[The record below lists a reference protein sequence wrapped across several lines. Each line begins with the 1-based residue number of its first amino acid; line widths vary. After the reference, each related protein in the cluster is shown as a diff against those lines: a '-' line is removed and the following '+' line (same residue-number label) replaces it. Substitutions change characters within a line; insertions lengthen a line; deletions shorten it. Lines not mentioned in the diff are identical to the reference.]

1 LLILEGVFFVLC
13 LIIIIFFY
21 KKCVRIERSYQKL
34 FYDLPYAL
42 CLIQKDKIVFISKS
56 LKKLLLK
63 TPSKI
68 EDLYKTLGITL
79 DASNLDESFLV
90 QYQGQIFDV
99 IFLNHDVRYSLK
111 ILCLVPFVQNELY
124 QSLLKSIHLVPDPIF
139 AKDRNEKLIFFNK
152 AYSHFLEES
161 PQYIIENNTKL
172 PEKNGFLNAHGK
184 RYFFEYH
191 EKLYKNF
198 KVCYLKNLTKEQ
210 TLIQDIEIHKNH
222 EKALLN
228 HLSVAIC
235 IFDSCEYVQFC
246 NTAFLKMFT
255 LKENS
260 LTLDHSMLHVLD
272 LLRKNRKIPDFED
285 FTQYKKDKQMLFKS
299 QIDIIQETWYLSDG
313 KVIKLSITPYLVSGL
328 VFFFEDISD
337 KINLERG
344 FNTMVAVQKETIDHL
359 HEGILVI
366 GNDYKIRLLNPSLHS
381 ILDIDT
387 TGRHFNSLQPIFGTD
402 IFQMIQTYIS
412 MRRPEKMECI
422 LNKKYLECSYV
433 PLPDGSHLLC
443 LTDIS
448 HRFLIE
454 KSMKEKNLL
463 LEQADHLKTEFISHI
478 SYEIKSPLNTIM
490 GFLDILT
497 QQYFGHLNERQ
508 LDYCKEIHIASQRLL
523 NLVEDMIDLATI
535 ETGDLTLNYSI
546 IYLDVFLK
554 SVYDLLY
561 GRAYDQGV
569 EVIIDNQVTWS
580 SFDGDDTCLKHI
592 LFNLFN
598 HSMKFTLSGG
608 HILLKVYEEP
618 AGWINFSI
626 SDSGTHIN
634 FEEIKKVLEH
644 DNYFREKSHTVLSLS
659 LVKRLVKLH
668 QGRIFLDRNFQI
680 ICQFPKEICR

>member
-1 LLILEGVFFVLC
+1 MLILEGVLLLVSLVV
-13 LIIIIFFY
+13 IGFFY
-21 KKCVRIERSYQKL
+21 KKYHTIDRSYQKL

-42 CLIQKDKIVFISKS
+42 CLIEKNRIVFLSKS
-56 LKKLLLK
+56 FKKLLTY
-63 TPSKI
+63 TPSTIKDLCRTFGI
-68 EDLYKTLGITL
+68 NHECLNVEDVFSI
-79 DASNLDESFLV
+79 
-90 QYQGQIFDV
+90 QYQGQIFDG
-99 IFLNHDVRYSLK
+99 IILNHDVRRSLK
-111 ILCLVPFVQNELY
+111 MLCLVPVVQNELY
-124 QSLLKSIHLVPDPIF
+124 QSLFKSIHLIPDPIF
-139 AKDRNEKLIFFNK
+139 AKDHEEKLIFFNK

-161 PQYIIENNTKL
+161 PQRIIEKNITF

-184 RYFFEYH
+184 RYFFEYY
-191 EKLYKNF
+191 EKLYKDF
-198 KVCYLKNLTKEQ
+198 KICYLKNLTKEH
-210 TLIQDIEIHKNH
+210 TLAQDIEMHKNH

-246 NTAFLKMFT
+246 NTAFLKMFG
-255 LKENS
+255 LKENC
-260 LTLDHSMLHVLD
+260 LTLDHTMSYVLD
-272 LLRKNRKIPDFED
+272 LLRKHRKIPDFEN
-285 FTQYKKDKQMLFKS
+285 FSEYKKEKQMLFKS

-313 KVIKLSITPYLVSGL
+313 KIIKLSIAPYVVSGL

-359 HEGILVI
+359 HEGILVV
-366 GNDYKIRLLNPSLHS
+366 GNDYQIRLLNPSLHS
-381 ILDIDT
+381 ILDIDVNV
-387 TGRHFNSLQPIFGTD
+387 RHFNSLQSILGFD
-402 IFQMIQTYIS
+402 IFQAVQTYMS

-422 LNKKYLECSYV
+422 LNKKYVECSYV

-463 LEQADHLKTEFISHI
+463 LEQTDHLKTEFISHI

-497 QQYFGHLNERQ
+497 HQYFGNLNERQ

-523 NLVEDMIDLATI
+523 NLVEDMIDLANI
-535 ETGDLTLNYSI
+535 ETGDLKLNYATIS
-546 IYLDVFLK
+546 LDVFLK

-569 EVIIDNQVTWS
+569 EVMIDNQITWS
-580 SFDGDDTCLKHI
+580 SFDGDDTCLKHV

-608 HILLKVYEEP
+608 HILLRVYEEP

-634 FEEIKKVLEH
+634 FEEITSVLEN
-644 DNYFREKSHTVLSLS
+644 DDYFREKSHTVLSLS

-668 QGRIFLDRNFQI
+668 QGRIFLDRDFQI
-680 ICQFPKEICR
+680 ICQFPKEVML